1 MTILFRKLKFIVSD
15 LAFIIL
21 PPQQPNKVKCLNLQ
35 PTLKLKYLPA
45 MLSIKSLVDT
55 MRSSSSIATNR
66 LLTDKSLSLVE
77 KCVLMRQY
85 FGPQSTISEK
95 ILKTDLEMGD
105 APDEHSGDASKDG
118 LNYEIK
124 ASLHANNSKFNF
136 VQIRPDHTVDY
147 YVFLGYDLFHQDEA
161 GLGKSYLFKIPS
173 NDVYELIVEFGGY
186 AHGTVKK
193 LGKITRE
200 NLKGRGCEYAL
211 RVSPQCKGK
220 KNTALWQRLLS
231 YEVAYDPS
239 NF

>member
-1 MTILFRKLKFIVSD
+1 MTILFRKLKIIISD

-21 PPQQPNKVKCLNLQ
+21 PHNN
-35 PTLKLKYLPA
+35 PTKSSVSTYNPLSNSNTYTT

-105 APDEHSGDASKDG
+105 APDEHSGDASKNG

-124 ASLHANNSKFNF
+124 ASLHAKNSKFNF
-136 VQIRPDHTVDY
+136 VQIRPDHNVDY
-147 YVFLGYDLFHQDEA
+147 YIFLGYDLFHQDEA
-161 GLGKSYLFKIPS
+161 GIGKSYLFKIPS
-173 NDVYELIVEFGGY
+173 NDVYELIIEFGGY

-193 LGKITRE
+193 LGKITHE

>member
-1 MTILFRKLKFIVSD
+1 MFLTWLLLF
-15 LAFIIL
+15 
-21 PPQQPNKVKCLNLQ
+21 PPTTNKAKCLNLH
-35 PTLKLKYLPA
+35 PLSNSNTYST

-124 ASLHANNSKFNF
+124 ASLHAKNSKFNF

-161 GLGKSYLFKIPS
+161 GIGKSYLFKIPS

-211 RVSPQCKGK
+211 RVSPHCKGK
-220 KNTALWQRLLS
+220 KNNALWQRLLS